1 MSPTE
6 PSSAPG
12 LLHRASSHQAQLLA
26 RLGVL
31 GYVRFRLHQARSKK
45 PGRAF
50 VSKLSA
56 KSARHAVF
64 ARGRSSDFDAFN
76 DIFVHGQYD
85 LPLAAPDWFVDCG
98 ANTGFASCL
107 MLSRFPN
114 CRVLAI
120 EAEVEN
126 FGMLQRN
133 LKPYGD
139 RATAVHAAVW
149 SHETRLAISNDVYRD
164 GRDWSRQV
172 GPVTAGQPTV
182 PAYDVSTL
190 FKQHHVTGRVLVK
203 MDIEG
208 AEAIVLQNG
217 PLDWLDAVDT
227 LLIELHDDTVF
238 GSGSASLKQAL
249 DGRPFEVT
257 TNGET
262 TVCTRRKP

>member
-1 MSPTE
+1 MSQ
-6 PSSAPG
+6 SSSSSSPG
-12 LLHRASSHQAQLLA
+12 LVYRASSHQAQLVS
-26 RLGVL
+26 RLGVV
-31 GYVRFRLHQARSKK
+31 GYLRFRLHQLRSRKG
-45 PGRAF
+45 GRGF

-56 KSARHAVF
+56 KSARYAVY

-85 LPLAAPDWFVDCG
+85 LPLDEPAWFVDCG
-98 ANTGFASCL
+98 ANTGFATCL

-114 CRVLAI
+114 CRALAI
-120 EAEVEN
+120 EAEGDN
-126 FGMLQRN
+126 FRMLQRN
-133 LKPYGD
+133 LKPFGD
-139 RATAVHAAVW
+139 RAIAMHAAVW
-149 SHETRLAISNDVYRD
+149 SHQTQLAISTDVYRD

-182 PAYDVSTL
+182 PAFDVPTL
-190 FKQHHVTGRVLVK
+190 FARHGVSGRVLVK

-208 AEAIVLQNG
+208 AEAVVLQNG

-238 GSGSASLKQAL
+238 GSGTASLKQAMA
-249 DGRPFEVT
+249 GRPFEVS

-262 TVCTRRKP
+262 TVCRRRR